1 MTITMFR
8 AKLHRLRVTQ
18 ADLYYEGS
26 ITIDEELLE
35 AAGILPYEKVQV
47 VNVNNGER
55 LETYTIPGE
64 PGERTV
70 CLNGPAARLAAVG
83 DEVIAISYAQ
93 LSPEEAA
100 SHRPRVVLVDEH
112 NDPEDIMDM
121 DTRNETP
128 DLPEDVSEEVLT
140 A

>member
-1 MTITMFR
+1 MFK

-26 ITIDEELLE
+26 ITIDEELLDT
-35 AAGILPYEKVQV
+35 AGILPYEKVQV
-47 VNVNNGER
+47 VNVNNGNR

-70 CLNGPAARLAAVG
+70 CLNGPAARLAATG
-83 DEVIAISYAQ
+83 DQVIVISYAE
-93 LSPEEAA
+93 LTPSEARQ
-100 SHRPRVVLVDEH
+100 HHPRVVLVDEE
-112 NDPEDIMDM
+112 NNVTETRTMDVDDEDADLTPEDDDLEDM
-121 DTRNETP
+121 
-128 DLPEDVSEEVLT
+128 LI